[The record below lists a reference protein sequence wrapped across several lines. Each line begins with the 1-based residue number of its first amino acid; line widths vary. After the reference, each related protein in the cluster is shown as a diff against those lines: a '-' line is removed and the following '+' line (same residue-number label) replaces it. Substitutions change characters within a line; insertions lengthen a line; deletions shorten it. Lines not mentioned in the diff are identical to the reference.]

1 MFNMKPLLCKNSL
14 LLDDELIKATILP
27 NIHHLLNLN
36 VLLLFLET
44 DIFFFWHF
52 IDQQVVNEIVSAVLV
67 IYFFVSINVV

>member
-14 LLDDELIKATILP
+14 LFDDELIKATILP

-36 VLLLFLET
+36 VLMLFLET